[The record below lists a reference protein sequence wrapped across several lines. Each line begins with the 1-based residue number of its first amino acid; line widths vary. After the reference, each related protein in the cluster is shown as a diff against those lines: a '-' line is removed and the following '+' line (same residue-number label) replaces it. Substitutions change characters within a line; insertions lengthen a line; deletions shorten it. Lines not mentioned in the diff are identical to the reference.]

1 MSRPIAPL
9 TPVADLDR
17 RFYAFAIDR
26 AIAWSIDAAAA
37 VVLVQVLIEPGHL
50 AAGLAAI
57 AGVVVVVAA
66 VFAVVLGLTGSSP
79 GMAVGTIRVVREGSG
94 TPIGVGLALR
104 RQLIL
109 GIAALPTLGLGVAT
123 LAWTAVMDPGAR
135 RRGWH
140 DHVAHSVVV
149 DVRPV
154 PEELPEPDEGPR
166 HVVNL
171 TALRLIPAPA
181 PAKAPARAR
190 RPSSPPPV
198 GPPAIATATAA
209 APATVAVP
217 AAASATAAA
226 SAPATAPPE
235 RTPAPVSAAA
245 PAPVP
250 VPAADAPPATPRKQ
264 LGYPLVPEPR
274 PDEAPPARRAG
285 GAHAARVTPS
295 QWRVSFDTGESFLVE
310 GLALVGRRPEARNG
324 EPVRHLVELTSSDMS
339 LSKTHAQFQI
349 ATDGALVV
357 MDRGSTN
364 GSFLV
369 RQGVPRGL
377 PAGKAATLVHGDHV
391 RFGDREMTVVREG

>member
-1 MSRPIAPL
+1 MTGETVPL

-26 AIAWSIDAAAA
+26 AIAWSLDAAAA
-37 VVLVQVLIEPGHL
+37 VMIFQLLIEPGNVW
-50 AAGLAAI
+50 
-57 AGVVVVVAA
+57 AGVVAIIGVVVLVGA
-66 VFAVVLGLTGSSP
+66 VFAVVLGLTGTSP
-79 GMAVGTIRVVREGSG
+79 GMGISAIRVVRDSSVREGSG
-94 TPIGVGLALR
+94 TPIGVRDALL

-109 GIAALPTLGLGVAT
+109 GVAALPTLGLGVAT
-123 LAWTAVMDPGAR
+123 LAWTAVMDVDGR

-154 PEELPEPDEGPR
+154 VEELPEEESGPR

-171 TALRLIPAPA
+171 TALRLVPAPA
-181 PAKAPARAR
+181 PEPVSSPARAR
-190 RPSSPPPV
+190 RPSSPPPA
-198 GPPAIATATAA
+198 GPPQPPTQPQPARHAAVAIA
-209 APATVAVP
+209 P
-217 AAASATAAA
+217 S
-226 SAPATAPPE
+226 PP
-235 RTPAPVSAAA
+235 PP
-245 PAPVP
+245 
-250 VPAADAPPATPRKQ
+250 PPASSRQQ

-274 PDEAPPARRAG
+274 PDADPDASVG
-285 GAHAARVTPS
+285 GAHAARAARSP
-295 QWRVSFDTGESFLVE
+295 WRVRFDTGESFLVE
-310 GLALVGRRPEARNG
+310 GLALVGRRPEGRHG
-324 EPVRHLVELTSSDMS
+324 EQVQHLVQLPSSDMS

-349 ATDGALVV
+349 AADGALVV

-377 PAGKAATLVHGDHV
+377 PAGKAATLVDGDHV

>member
-1 MSRPIAPL
+1 MSGETVPL

-37 VVLVQVLIEPGHL
+37 VVLFQLLIEPGHL
-50 AAGLAAI
+50 WAGVAAI
-57 AGVVVVVAA
+57 AAVVVLVGVV
-66 VFAVVLGLTGSSP
+66 FSVVLGLTGTSP
-79 GMAVGTIRVVREGSG
+79 GMGISAIRVVHEGSG
-94 TPIGVGLALR
+94 TPIGVRDALL

-109 GIAALPTLGLGVAT
+109 GVAALPTLGLGVAT
-123 LAWTAVMDPGAR
+123 LAWTAVMDVDGR

-140 DHVAHSVVV
+140 DHVAHAVVV

-154 PEELPEPDEGPR
+154 VEELPEEDSEPR

-171 TALRLIPAPA
+171 TALRLVPAPA
-181 PAKAPARAR
+181 PAPVSAPARCPQTRHAATGRPAGGSAGGPGAR
-190 RPSSPPPV
+190 LPCRRRCRSPAQA
-198 GPPAIATATAA
+198 PAHVA
-209 APATVAVP
+209 AP
-217 AAASATAAA
+217 S
-226 SAPATAPPE
+226 
-235 RTPAPVSAAA
+235 
-245 PAPVP
+245 
-250 VPAADAPPATPRKQ
+250 APPAPPRQQ

-274 PDEAPPARRAG
+274 PDVEPAPPVG

-295 QWRVSFDTGESFLVE
+295 RWRVSFDTGESFLVD
-310 GLALVGRRPEARNG
+310 GLALVGRRPEGRNG
-324 EPVRHLVELTSSDMS
+324 EQVRHLVELSSSDMS

-349 ATDGALVV
+349 AADGALVV
-357 MDRGSTN
+357 MDRGLTN

-377 PAGKAATLVHGDHV
+377 PAGKAATLVDGDHV